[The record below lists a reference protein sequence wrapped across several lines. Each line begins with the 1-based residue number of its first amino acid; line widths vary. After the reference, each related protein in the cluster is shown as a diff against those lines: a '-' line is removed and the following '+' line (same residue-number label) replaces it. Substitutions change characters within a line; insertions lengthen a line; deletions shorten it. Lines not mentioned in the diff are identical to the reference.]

1 LSEVFAVAFMTP
13 ILYIEKNSPSLK
25 FYLVRLFMEAKDVIW
40 KRCLEKI
47 EERILPDSYATWF
60 SHTYPSNLDNGL
72 ITISVP
78 NQFYRKCLIEN
89 YRELIENTLKT
100 VSEKPILVDFRI
112 GSKKPAE
119 MGQQNQSDFIVKEP
133 QTIEQSLESE
143 AWAKTLSPKYNFS
156 NFIVGPSNQF
166 AHAAALAVANNPTM
180 AYNPLFIYGSV
191 GLGKTHLLH
200 AIGNNIC
207 QNNPASRVRY
217 ISAESFTVDLIESI
231 KKDKMPYFR
240 KRYRPLDVLLI
251 DDIQFIAGKE
261 RTQEEFFYTFN
272 ALYESHKQVVISSDR
287 YPKDIHNMEERLR
300 SRFESGLIADINTP
314 DLETKVAI
322 LYKKAE
328 LHKKTIPQ
336 DVAIFIA
343 SNIKSNIRELEGF
356 LLRIIAYSSFTHREL
371 DLKLTKEVLK
381 DFTFDKTRNFTVQ
394 NIIKTV
400 ASYYD
405 IKVSDIKSKR
415 RTREISTTRQIAM
428 YLCREHTKLS
438 LPEIGKQFGGKDHT
452 TVIFSHK
459 KITNSIKESNDLKT
473 SIREILNLIEEG
485 KPV

>member
-1 LSEVFAVAFMTP
+1 MEVKET
-13 ILYIEKNSPSLK
+13 
-25 FYLVRLFMEAKDVIW
+25 IW
-40 KRCLEKI
+40 KKCLEKI
-47 EERILPDSYATWF
+47 EQSILPDSYTTWF
-60 SHTYPSNLDNGL
+60 SPTYPRNLEDGL
-72 ITISVP
+72 ITIAVP

-100 VSEKPILVDFRI
+100 VADESILVDFCI
-112 GSKKPAE
+112 
-119 MGQQNQSDFIVKEP
+119 
-133 QTIEQSLESE
+133 ESE
-143 AWAKTLSPKYNFS
+143 KNSYTEQDKLDLVITEESKPNENKLGLEVCSQTLSSKHTFS
-156 NFIVGPSNQF
+156 NFVVGSSNQF
-166 AHAAALAVANNPTM
+166 AHAAALAVANNPSI
-180 AYNPLFIYGSV
+180 AYNPLFIYGAV

-200 AIGNNIC
+200 AIGNNI
-207 QNNPASRVRY
+207 QKNNPNSRVRY

-231 KKDKMPYFR
+231 KRDKMPFFR

-272 ALYESHKQVVISSDR
+272 ALYESQKQVVISCDR
-287 YPKDIHNMEERLR
+287 YPKDIQNIEERIK
-300 SRFESGLIADINTP
+300 SRFESGLVADINTP

-328 LHKKTIPQ
+328 LHKKEIPQ

-356 LLRIIAYSSFTHREL
+356 LLRVIAYSSFTHRKINLEI
-371 DLKLTKEVLK
+371 TKEVLK
-381 DFTFDKTRNFTVQ
+381 DFTFDKKKNFTIQ
-394 NIIKTV
+394 NILKTV
-400 ASYYD
+400 ASYYG

-428 YLCREHTKLS
+428 YLCREHTKSS

-459 KITNSIKESNDLKT
+459 KISANIKENKELKS
-473 SIREILNLIEEG
+473 SIQEILNLIENG
-485 KPV
+485 